1 LEDNRIQT
9 SLFTTLA
16 DIKEEVIVSIA
27 GEKASHPSQDTK
39 FSFVKEEVI
48 VSTTSQ
54 SSQDTKALP
63 IPPGIHTIE
72 GYVISSIKTHHKF
85 TSADFDAFKE
95 ITEPLPIPKFK
106 ILGQAELALLR
117 SEPTLPLATHG
128 KESKGHENGLRM
140 NGDINKDWHQA
151 IVNNDWLKLERPK
164 GGLFQQIALLST
176 YLSLIFRKYVRRKVH
191 RHGS

>member
-1 LEDNRIQT
+1 LEDNRIQA
-9 SLFTTLA
+9 SLFA
-16 DIKEEVIVSIA
+16 DIKEEVIVKIPDNK
-27 GEKASHPSQDTK
+27 KARQPSQDTK
-39 FSFVKEEVI
+39 FTYIKEEAI
-48 VSTTSQ
+48 ASTTSQ
-54 SSQDTKALP
+54 SSQDTKALL

-72 GYVISSIKTHHKF
+72 ESVISSMKTDNEF

-106 ILGQAELALLR
+106 ILGQAELASLR

>member
-1 LEDNRIQT
+1 ML
-9 SLFTTLA
+9 SLKA
-16 DIKEEVIVSIA
+16 VS
-27 GEKASHPSQDTK
+27 K
-39 FSFVKEEVI
+39 F
-48 VSTTSQ
+48 
-54 SSQDTKALP
+54 
-63 IPPGIHTIE
+63 H
-72 GYVISSIKTHHKF
+72 
-85 TSADFDAFKE
+85 
-95 ITEPLPIPKFK
+95 PIPKFK
-106 ILGQAELALLR
+106 ILGQAELASLR

>member
-1 LEDNRIQT
+1 MEDNRIQA
-9 SLFTTLA
+9 SLFA
-16 DIKEEVIVSIA
+16 DIKEEAIVKIPDNK
-27 GEKASHPSQDTK
+27 KARQPSQDTK
-39 FSFVKEEVI
+39 FAYIKEEAI
-48 VSTTSQ
+48 ASTTSQ
-54 SSQDTKALP
+54 SSQDTKALL

-72 GYVISSIKTHHKF
+72 ESVISSMKTDNEF

>member
-1 LEDNRIQT
+1 MFVGCLEDNRIQA
-9 SLFTTLA
+9 SLFA
-16 DIKEEVIVSIA
+16 DIKEEVIVKIPDNK
-27 GEKASHPSQDTK
+27 KARQPSQDTK
-39 FSFVKEEVI
+39 FANIKVEAI
-48 VSTTSQ
+48 ASTTSQ
-54 SSQDTKALP
+54 SSQDTKALL

-72 GYVISSIKTHHKF
+72 GSVISSMKTDNEF
-85 TSADFDAFKE
+85 TSGDFDAFKE

-106 ILGQAELALLR
+106 ILGQAELASLR

-140 NGDINKDWHQA
+140 NHQA

-176 YLSLIFRKYVRRKVH
+176 YLSLIFRKYVRRKVY